1 MIIEVKTADGW
12 VARQPETG
20 EVYRITY
27 PTSHKIILTKEK
39 VQVTPSLTPT
49 NLIPINF
56 TAVDGAVSTSADFAK
71 ITGKVGG
78 TLTIH
83 GTLAIPDQT
92 FITPIEKVNIATN
105 EVTTEYITTEV
116 VNQAFSI
123 ALTLPGG
130 KYRVTQEL
138 MNAELPQ
145 PMFELPTIEIYITI

>member
-1 MIIEVKTADGW
+1 MKT
-12 VARQPETG
+12 
-20 EVYRITY
+20 EVYLNQKWQRSEPVPGQLCRITY
-27 PTSHKIILTKEK
+27 PSGHVVEMLYQEE
-39 VQVTPSLTPT
+39 VDDSQSEE
-49 NLIPINF
+49 LIPIVF
-56 TAVDGAVSTSADFAK
+56 TSVMDAASYSSDFSK

-116 VNQAFSI
+116 INQAFSI
-123 ALTLPGG
+123 QLTLPGG

-138 MNAELPQ
+138 MNAELPL
-145 PMFELPTIEIYITI
+145 PMFEVPTIEIYITI